1 MFIQAI
7 KCLLC
12 YLLCA
17 SKESREIRDKYR
29 VFFPSS
35 VKFGIS
41 RHRWHWMITGVTLY
55 AKYPK
60 HQYIQVKL
68 ALKPSKAKSVASC
81 QKRSGEV
88 HLTNFRVMT
97 VKMTSSREK
106 LTTVQFMSKLLE
118 KTSSAKVWCCLE
130 NYVDVGWL
138 FKMVPQLAILNA
150 VFLRPNSLLKA
161 SRRERPRNRENAQI
175 IDLLCKALSE
185 SRRNIVALG

>member
-1 MFIQAI
+1 MVQRIQRIFCLRATVIVCSFKRFSVFFVIFCVRI
-7 KCLLC
+7 KNKGK
-12 YLLCA
+12 
-17 SKESREIRDKYR
+17 SETNTK

-35 VKFGIS
+35 VKLGIS
-41 RHRWHWMITGVTLY
+41 RHRWYWMITGMTLY

-68 ALKPSKAKSVASC
+68 ALRLSKAKSIASC

-106 LTTVQFMSKLLE
+106 LTAVQFMSKLLE

-130 NYVDVGWL
+130 SLVDACWL
-138 FKMVPQLAILNA
+138 FKMVPQLAI
-150 VFLRPNSLLKA
+150 
-161 SRRERPRNRENAQI
+161 
-175 IDLLCKALSE
+175 
-185 SRRNIVALG
+185 